1 MKDDIDIK
9 ENMKLFIEGEGKNKG
24 RKPSERYAS
33 FDYCFNYFQS
43 FRENGILSE
52 LCNKTNIEV
61 SCLQLAF
68 YLASWGMFRG
78 STFLLEKS
86 YKYFEDTIYLISKYD
101 KRIWSIDLDTYND
114 ENIDILLE
122 FKSRLKDVLNTERK
136 PSDTLI
142 TKIMLGVYANTP
154 AFDTLFGV
162 GFGVKTFNKKS
173 LRILSNF
180 YQKHQSV
187 IDSYKIYTIDFPTG
201 TKTSRLYTKAKL
213 IDMIGFI
220 EGKS

>member
-9 ENMKLFIEGEGKNKG
+9 ENIRLFIKGEGKNKG
-24 RKPSERYAS
+24 RKPSERYSS

-43 FRENGILSE
+43 FRENDILSE
-52 LCNKTNIEV
+52 LCNKENIQV

-101 KRIWSIDLDTYND
+101 KRIWSIDLDAYND

-122 FKSRLKDVLNTERK
+122 FKSKLKDVLNTERK
-136 PSDTLI
+136 ASDTLI

-162 GFGVKTFNKKS
+162 GFGVKTFNRKS
-173 LRILSNF
+173 LRILSDF
-180 YQKHQSV
+180 YQKHKSV
-187 IDSYKIYTIDFPTG
+187 IDSYKIYTIDYLTG
-201 TKTSRLYTKAKL
+201 TNTSRLYTKAKL
-213 IDMIGFI
+213 IDMIGFV
-220 EGKS
+220 EGQS